1 LESHPSNDKMGW
13 KFHMDNWTFG
23 MTMTLLG
30 MGGTFLTLGILIL
43 FMDLLKRAFPLPEP
57 PGRAEESQKGGGR

>member
-1 LESHPSNDKMGW
+1 
-13 KFHMDNWTFG
+13 MDNWTFG